1 MGLPLPGT
9 ELKIAEDGEILMK
22 GPGIMRGYHNKPEA
36 TAEALED
43 GWLHTGDIGE
53 VDSRG
58 YVRITDRKKDLF
70 KTSGGKYIA
79 PSQIESTFKGLCPYV
94 SQMLVAGDGRNFAS
108 ALITLD
114 EEALAGWAA
123 ENGMAG
129 KSYADIV
136 TSPACHQMVQG
147 YVDQLNGTLNRW
159 ETIKKFTLLEED
171 LTIDAGMLTPS
182 LKLRRRAV
190 VDKYSDRIEA
200 MYQ

>member
-1 MGLPLPGT
+1 
-9 ELKIAEDGEILMK
+9 
-22 GPGIMRGYHNKPEA
+22 MRGYHNKPEA

-53 VDSRG
+53 VDG
-58 YVRITDRKKDLF
+58 AVRPHHRPQEGPLQDLRR
-70 KTSGGKYIA
+70 KYIA
-79 PSQIESTFKGLCPYV
+79 PSQIESTFKGCARTSPD
-94 SQMLVAGDGRNFAS
+94 ARRRGRPQLRPS
-108 ALITLD
+108 AIITLD
-114 EEALAGWAA
+114 EEAVAGWAA

-129 KSYADIV
+129 KAYHEIV
-136 TSPACHQMVQG
+136 TSTACHQMVQG

-159 ETIKKFTLLEED
+159 ETIRSSPSWRRT